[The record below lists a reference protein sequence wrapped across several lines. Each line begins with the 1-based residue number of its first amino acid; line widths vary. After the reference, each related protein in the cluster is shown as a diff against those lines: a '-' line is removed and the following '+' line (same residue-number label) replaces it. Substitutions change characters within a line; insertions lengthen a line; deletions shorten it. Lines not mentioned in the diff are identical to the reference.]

1 MHRDPSDRNLS
12 DARLCCVS
20 AHVWR
25 PPPARL
31 WEARESLWEQAQ
43 MASGP
48 FLCPPWTQ
56 LHLGAPGEARGV
68 GSRACAVTGFT
79 FQGGW
84 CSRASWSVGI
94 PGVSPQG
101 PGGQH

>member
-79 FQGGW
+79 FQGGMVLQ
-84 CSRASWSVGI
+84 SLLVRGN
-94 PGVSPQG
+94 P
-101 PGGQH
+101 